1 VLQGWEA
8 PALGALSRSPVP
20 WTEDQLVRYL
30 QRGHDPLHGMAGG
43 AMAPVVRGL
52 AQVPAEDVRA
62 IAHYLVSLQTERS
75 TTGADALLAR
85 SREQAAVLRGPAQRM
100 FETACGACH
109 HDGDGPELTGLNA
122 PLALN
127 PNLHSAR
134 PDNLLR
140 TILDGIQDPAFI
152 EIGHMPAFRH
162 ALNDA
167 QIAELAAYMRQRFA
181 PGQPPWRDLGAAV
194 ARARAQR

>member
-1 VLQGWEA
+1 
-8 PALGALSRSPVP
+8 
-20 WTEDQLVRYL
+20 
-30 QRGHDPLHGMAGG
+30 
-43 AMAPVVRGL
+43 MAPVVRGL
-52 AQVPAEDVRA
+52 AQLPPDDARA
-62 IAHYLVSLQTERS
+62 IAHYLVSLQPDR
-75 TTGADALLAR
+75 ADGNAESLLAR
-85 SREQAAVLRGPAQRM
+85 SREQGTALRGPAQRL
-100 FETACGACH
+100 FESACGACH
-109 HDGDGPELTGLNA
+109 HDGDGPELVGLNQ

-140 TILDGIQDPAFI
+140 TILDGIQDPAFV

-181 PGQPPWRDLGAAV
+181 PRQPPWPDLPAAV
-194 ARARAQR
+194 ARARVQR

>member
-1 VLQGWEA
+1 
-8 PALGALSRSPVP
+8 
-20 WTEDQLVRYL
+20 
-30 QRGHDPLHGMAGG
+30 M
-43 AMAPVVRGL
+43 
-52 AQVPAEDVRA
+52 
-62 IAHYLVSLQTERS
+62 
-75 TTGADALLAR
+75 
-85 SREQAAVLRGPAQRM
+85 
-100 FETACGACH
+100 C
-109 HDGDGPELTGLNA
+109 LNA

-162 ALNDA
+162 ALNDV

-181 PGQPPWRDLGAAV
+181 PGHPPWQDLASAIE
-194 ARARAQR
+194 QFLQQT